1 MKSYTVQGK
10 RFTDLEQAVR
20 YMDTLRVANY
30 LHARQLD
37 YVDSAVEKSDLK
49 EAKEVL
55 SYIMEK

>member
-1 MKSYTVQGK
+1 MKIYTVQGK

-20 YMDTLRVANY
+20 YMDALRVANY